1 MEQIG
6 TVPPA
11 TIVVVPRERF
21 SMAIPSLDSI
31 LRHTSREIPIVY
43 VGCGSPRKVRR
54 VLEQRA
60 REREIELVAS
70 PYYLSPNEA
79 RNLGMKR
86 VATRHVVFVDND
98 CIVEAGWLDRLVGCA
113 EKTGAAAVIPILC
126 WENGLVH
133 TAGNIMRIEVQGGR
147 RRLMY
152 RLVHDDMPIE
162 SVRGSIERKRIDA
175 VEFHCVLLRA
185 DMLRKTGPFDED
197 MLSTREHCDF
207 SLALK
212 DAGGEVYLDPD
223 TVICC
228 MRPPPFKW
236 WDIPYY
242 LLRWS
247 SQWNEASLRHL
258 NAKWGLEDDY
268 AELTDTWLTPV
279 RRRAFDGLRR
289 RTSRLFG
296 DRLAAGMVG
305 FIEGALIR
313 YAMSRRPSRGRTP

>member
-1 MEQIG
+1 
-6 TVPPA
+6 
-11 TIVVVPRERF
+11 
-21 SMAIPSLDSI
+21 
-31 LRHTSREIPIVY
+31 VY

-54 VLEQRA
+54 ALEQRA
-60 REREIELVAS
+60 RGREIELIAS

-98 CIVEAGWLDRLVGCA
+98 CIVEAGWIDRLVGCA
-113 EKTGAAAVIPILC
+113 EKSGAAAVIPILC

-133 TAGNIMRIEVQGGR
+133 TAGNIMRIADEGGKR
-147 RRLMY
+147 H
-152 RLVHDDMPIE
+152 LVYELEHDETPIE
-162 SVRGSIERKRIDA
+162 NVRGTLQSKRIDA

-212 DAGGEVYLDPD
+212 DAGGEVYLDSD
-223 TVICC
+223 TVIYC
-228 MRPPPFKW
+228 MRPPPFEW

-247 SQWNEASLRHL
+247 SLWNDASLRRL
-258 NAKWGLEDDY
+258 NAKWGLQDDY
-268 AELTDTWLTPV
+268 AGLTDTWLTPV
-279 RRRAFDGLRR
+279 RQRALSGLRR
-289 RTSRLFG
+289 TLVLLLG
-296 DRLAAGMVG
+296 IKLGGGIMAVA
-305 FIEGALIR
+305 ENCLIQ
-313 YAMSRRPSRGRTP
+313 YAITKRPQPAKSV